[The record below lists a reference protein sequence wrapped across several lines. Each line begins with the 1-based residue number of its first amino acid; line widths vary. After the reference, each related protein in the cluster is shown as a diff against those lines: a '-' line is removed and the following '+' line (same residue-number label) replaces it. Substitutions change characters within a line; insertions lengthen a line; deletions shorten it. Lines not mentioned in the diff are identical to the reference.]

1 MMHPLFSLQGRSAL
15 VTGGSRG
22 LGKAMARIFAEAG
35 ADVFITSRH
44 EDELQ
49 AARDEIAAG
58 LSSRVEYSVT
68 DMLNRHAV
76 ARLAE
81 EATHRLGKIDIVVN
95 NAGGNNPQQ
104 IDAIVDEDWDRI
116 IELNLSSVMVL
127 TRAVVPQMK
136 ERRWGRIIHISSI
149 MGLASKEGR
158 NSYSATKAALIG
170 MCKATAQDVGAFG
183 ITCNCIAPGPFLTD
197 LPGKMLSD
205 AEKKTFADRTALGR
219 WGAPSELAGPALLL
233 ASEAGSYITG
243 SVLLVDGGTLCKTF

>member
-1 MMHPLFSLQGRSAL
+1 MTHPLFNLQGRSAL

-22 LGKAMARIFAEAG
+22 LGKAMARIFAESG
-35 ADVFITSRH
+35 ADVFISSRH
-44 EDELQ
+44 EDELKKAQ
-49 AARDEIAAG
+49 AEIADG
-58 LSSRVEYSVT
+58 LNVRVEFGVGDMT
-68 DMLNRHAV
+68 DRAAV
-76 ARLAE
+76 AKLAD
-81 EATHRLGKIDIVVN
+81 EATRRLGKIDILVN
-95 NAGGNNPQQ
+95 NAGANNPQQ
-104 IDAIVDEDWDRI
+104 IDAITDADWDRI
-116 IELNLSSVMVL
+116 IELNLNSVMAL

-158 NSYSATKAALIG
+158 NSYSATKAALVG

-219 WGAPSELAGPALLL
+219 WGDPRELAGPALLL
-233 ASEAGSYITG
+233 ASDAGSYITG